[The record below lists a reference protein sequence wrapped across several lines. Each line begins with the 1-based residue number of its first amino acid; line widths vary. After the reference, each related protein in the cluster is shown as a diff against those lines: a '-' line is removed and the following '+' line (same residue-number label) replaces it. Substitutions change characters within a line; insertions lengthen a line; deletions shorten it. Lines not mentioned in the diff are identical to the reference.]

1 MKIKFI
7 ICILIV
13 VCIAFCLSIKAQA
26 YSIENIF
33 SDAQNFLKAGNSVDE
48 TINQAALK
56 DTSNFIYKL
65 LLAIGV
71 IVAFIVG
78 VVLGIQFMVSSAE
91 DKAKVKEALV
101 AYAISCVVLFGAYG
115 IWSLVVNMAQDVV
128 GEQGTTW
135 ASKGNDDCVHEWTTT
150 TSSMHHA
157 YVCKNCKASVVDR
170 EYGKFCPKTG
180 KLHDWSITYKGSHN
194 DIVLTCRDC
203 NEKRSNNSEYSK
215 TP

>member
-33 SDAQNFLKAGNSVDE
+33 SDAQNFLQAGNSVDE
-48 TINQAALK
+48 TINKAALK

-101 AYAISCVVLFGAYG
+101 AYVISCIVLFGAYG
-115 IWSLVVNMAQDVV
+115 IWSIVVNTAQDITDAKQSSTTAKE
-128 GEQGTTW
+128 GEFG
-135 ASKGNDDCVHEWTTT
+135 GHG
-150 TSSMHHA
+150 
-157 YVCKNCKASVVDR
+157 
-170 EYGKFCPKTG
+170 GKF
-180 KLHDWSITYKGSHN
+180 
-194 DIVLTCRDC
+194 
-203 NEKRSNNSEYSK
+203 
-215 TP
+215 

>member
-33 SDAQNFLKAGNSVDE
+33 SDAQNFLQAGNSVDE
-48 TINQAALK
+48 TINKAALK

-101 AYAISCVVLFGAYG
+101 AYTISCIVLFGAYG
-115 IWSLVVNMAQDVV
+115 IWSLVVGMAQDM
-128 GEQGTTW
+128 TTPP
-135 ASKGNDDCVHEWTTT
+135 
-150 TSSMHHA
+150 HA
-157 YVCKNCKASVVDR
+157 
-170 EYGKFCPKTG
+170 
-180 KLHDWSITYKGSHN
+180 HDWEHCYGQDGDCQTSWFECNKCGMKVYMCENRNDLCDLTGSGCLWRTSFEGENN
-194 DIVLTCRDC
+194 DVYLECHYCHR
-203 NEKRSNNSEYSK
+203 KRSSS
-215 TP
+215 